1 MMRNYYKVV
10 EDFEAPTI
18 VNGSC
23 QLSGE
28 LLAVEKGDIIVDV
41 KPYNDNLL
49 VGKTLV
55 SQKLVQIP
63 KGCIEEL
70 KDDDEDDER
79 PSESEMSCE
88 KERQEISEEKKRSS
102 SVFAK
107 ESPIKSQNIDEKHR
121 PTSIVKPFERKGDKN
136 QITSDGESEIADEY
150 VPLSPNLVTNPL
162 PKAPP
167 RSRRKRESN
176 GNHEKFRSRE
186 SDEGYNSC
194 SHYSGDKQPDNEDI
208 VTRRSYCNTTISEAP
223 LLSSFR
229 ESPQRTTS
237 PRPSIQDEDGYEIPA
252 FTPRVSILNG
262 ELASSEEKGVM
273 LKLIYQRK
281 STNLDDTQTGFAS
294 PDSVKI
300 PLDSIGENSESVYET
315 WATDQKSSNLSQDRR
330 KLRKERVFVLLYFAI
345 SILIAIGLFLVM
357 LHVCKTSPLLCFT
370 TAVNVFAIVFVGLL
384 TMGKRRWLCIATLL
398 APSLFSKK
406 VKTGLCITLCVL
418 IISGPGCNV
427 ANNLRIVWNC
437 NSAASNASDNTPLE
451 QSSYEQVVKVMDPY
465 VARPSHD
472 LVNGT
477 VNFTKNSSPREKSKV
492 KTCKSALRTA
502 LENVLPICSAE
513 DKSCVMKMVEPRFGD
528 ICQNFSEA
536 KAKCSLSERKQKAKP
551 KKTIKNSIF
560 NLRNIL
566 LQMLPLLLL
575 LLVHEAYWYNR
586 DYLSN
591 KEMDN
596 VYITGK
602 LQALDCERKER
613 GMRNKLFP
621 LRKLEFRTYVLPS
634 SFLQTSE
641 EVKQVVKWVI
651 VWLSLGL
658 VVLLTIFLDKAVY
671 EALSYLNEHASNQ
684 CAIAFTSLEMDIVYS
699 ICIVLALLI
708 IAIVFQSYA
717 LRSRSRICSF
727 FYPKKESARGVYLY
741 YKILHDRAQF
751 WKACKERGR
760 MLSEGRRI
768 RWRIGIG
775 HRLFHALPNQVRDL
789 IEKLFVYRCMI
800 CNSLSAR
807 KTFVC
812 RDEDCYATFCYEC
825 YIDMGQ
831 TCISCRPS
839 AARDSV
845 FNSI

>member
-23 QLSGE
+23 QSNGE

-41 KPYNDNLL
+41 KPYNDNSV

-55 SQKLVQIP
+55 SQKFVQIP

-70 KDDDEDDER
+70 KDDDEDDEG
-79 PSESEMSCE
+79 PSENEMSCE
-88 KERQEISEEKKRSS
+88 KERQEIAEEEKRSS
-102 SVFAK
+102 L
-107 ESPIKSQNIDEKHR
+107 

-176 GNHEKFRSRE
+176 GNHERFRSRE

-229 ESPQRTTS
+229 ESPQRATS

-252 FTPRVSILNG
+252 FAPRVSILNG

-315 WATDQKSSNLSQDRR
+315 WATDQKSSNPSQDRR

-345 SILIAIGLFLVM
+345 SFLIAIGLFLVM

-370 TAVNVFAIVFVGLL
+370 TAVNVFAIVLVGLL

-418 IISGPGCNV
+418 IITGPGCNV

-437 NSAASNASDNTPLE
+437 NSAASNASDSIPLD
-451 QSSYEQVVKVMDPY
+451 QSSYEQVVKAMDPY
-465 VARPSHD
+465 MARPSSHD

-477 VNFTKNSSPREKSKV
+477 VNFTKNSSPQEKSKV
-492 KTCKSALRTA
+492 KTCKNALRTA
-502 LENVLPICSAE
+502 LENVLPVCSAE

-536 KAKCSLSERKQKAKP
+536 KAKCSLSERKQTAKP
-551 KKTIKNSIF
+551 KQTIRNSIF

-596 VYITGK
+596 
-602 LQALDCERKER
+602 
-613 GMRNKLFP
+613 
-621 LRKLEFRTYVLPS
+621 
-634 SFLQTSE
+634 
-641 EVKQVVKWVI
+641 EVKQILKWVI

-658 VVLLTIFLDKAVY
+658 VVLLTIFLDKGVY

-684 CAIAFTSLEMDIVYS
+684 CPIAFTSLEMDIVYS

-708 IAIVFQSYA
+708 IAIIFQSYA

-775 HRLFHALPNQVRDL
+775 HRLFHALPMQIRDL